1 MAVKIGFVQ
10 NAGTLAHY
18 MMLAEIKA
26 LAEANG
32 WTVLRY
38 DDVSFERELILKGV
52 GYSGTEEIFVGFRTY
67 HDIGADYYNL
77 LAGVFTGYVSSNS
90 FDTQPNAYLS
100 GIPGHNNRID
110 YWLTVNPQR
119 IALGMKVGTPVYES
133 AYVGKILPYA
143 PPTQYPYPVVCAGM
157 LTGAAATRYDDTSH
171 SMPYKGARANMA
183 LRFNS
188 GAWLQVDCY
197 PWNNTY
203 LTGATQLRE
212 TGDEPLVEYAGTG
225 DGAISAVTVPASA
238 GSEVWTLTCTVA
250 AVDGG
255 TFSVSGSV
263 HGAQADASI
272 GVAYENGVLG
282 FLISDGAA
290 DFIVGDVFTI
300 TYTAHNYKL
309 LPVTLSD
316 ANGLYGELEGIFQ
329 ITGFNNV
336 VENTIGLGPVP
347 TTGTADAGNTGDGTL
362 TGVAQGV
369 AMKPGTYTLTCT
381 AAAANGGTFSVVDP
395 EVIDIGPAT
404 VGVAFS
410 HPQIDLLINDGAT
423 DFIVGDIFTIE
434 ILPLYVVL
442 QDVARTGFVDYY
454 ALKLDH

>member
-1 MAVKIGFVQ
+1 VAVKIGFVQ
-10 NAGTLAHY
+10 NVGTLAHY

-26 LAEANG
+26 LAETNG

-38 DDVSFERELILKGV
+38 DDVSFERELILHST
-52 GYSGTEEIFVGFRTY
+52 GYSGTEDIYVGFRTY
-67 HDIGADYYNL
+67 HDIGGDYYNL
-77 LAGVFTGYVSSNS
+77 LAGVFTGYVAGNS
-90 FDTQPNAYLS
+90 FDTQPSARLS
-100 GIPGHNNRID
+100 GIPAHNNRID
-110 YWLTVNPQR
+110 YWLTLTPGR
-119 IALGMKVGTPVYES
+119 IALGLKVGTPVYES
-133 AYVGKILPYA
+133 AYVGKMLA
-143 PPTQYPYPVVCAGM
+143 SADPTQYPHPVVCAGM
-157 LTGAAATRYDDTSH
+157 LDGAAGTRYSDTNH
-171 SMPYKGARANMA
+171 SMPYKGERANMA

-188 GAWLQVDCY
+188 GAWLEVGCY
-197 PWNNTY
+197 PWDNPY
-203 LTGATQLRE
+203 LTGTVQLRE
-212 TGDEPLVEYAGTG
+212 TGDEPVVEYAGAG

-238 GSEVWTLTCTVA
+238 RSEVWTLTCTA
-250 AVDGG
+250 AAANGG
-255 TFSVSGSV
+255 TFSVVGSV
-263 HGAQADASI
+263 HGTQADATV

-300 TYTAHNYKL
+300 PYIAHSYKL
-309 LPVTLSD
+309 LPITLSD
-316 ANGLYGELEGIFQ
+316 VNGLYGELEGVFQ

-347 TTGTADAGNTGDGTL
+347 SVGFADGANTGDGTV
-362 TGVAQGV
+362 TGVAEGV

-395 EVIDIGPAT
+395 EAVNIGAAT

-410 HPQIDLLINDGAT
+410 HPQVDLTINDGAT

-434 ILPLYVVL
+434 ILPLYVVM

>member
-10 NAGTLAHY
+10 NVGTLAHY
-18 MMLAEIKA
+18 MMLAEIKL

-38 DDVSFERELILKGV
+38 DDVSFERELILHST
-52 GYSGTEEIFVGFRTY
+52 GYSGTEDITVGFRTY
-67 HDIGADYYNL
+67 HDIGADHYNL
-77 LAGVFTGYVSSNS
+77 LAAAFTGYVSGNS

-100 GIPGHNNRID
+100 GIPAHNNRID
-110 YWLTVNPQR
+110 YWLTINPGR
-119 IALGMKVGTPVYES
+119 IALALKVGTPVYES
-133 AYVGKILPYA
+133 GYVGKMLATADPKQF
-143 PPTQYPYPVVCAGM
+143 PHPLVCAGM
-157 LTGAAATRYDDTSH
+157 LTGAAATRYSDTGH
-171 SMPYKGARANMA
+171 SMPYKGNRANMA

-188 GAWLQVDCY
+188 GAWLQVECY

-212 TGDEPLVEYAGTG
+212 TGDEPVVAYAGTG

-238 GSEVWTLTCTVA
+238 ISEVWTLTCTAA

-255 TFSVSGSV
+255 TFSVTGTV
-263 HGAQADASI
+263 QGVQADASV
-272 GVAYENGVLG
+272 GAAYENGELG

-290 DFIVGDVFTI
+290 DFIVGDTFTI
-300 TYTAHNYKL
+300 THTARNYKL

-316 ANGLYGELEGIFQ
+316 VNGLYGELQGIFH
-329 ITGFNNV
+329 ISGFNNV
-336 VENTIGLGPVP
+336 VENHIGLGPVP
-347 TTGTADAGNTGDGTL
+347 TTGTADGANTGDGTL
-362 TGVAQGV
+362 TAVAQGV
-369 AMKPGTYTLTCT
+369 ATKPGIYTLTCT
-381 AAAANGGTFSVVDP
+381 GAAANGGTFNVLDP
-395 EVIDIGPAT
+395 EAVDIGPAT

-410 HPQIDLLINDGAT
+410 HSQLDLLINDGAT

-434 ILPLYVVL
+434 ILPLYVVI
-442 QDVARTGFVDYY
+442 QDVARTGFTDYY